1 MKKEDKK
8 NLRQEAARIAG
19 LLVILV
25 LLLGLAYP
33 LVITGTARITGDR
46 ADGRIVYR
54 DGQAV
59 GASEI
64 GQEFTSPEFFHG
76 RPSAAGGGYD
86 AMASGASNL
95 GPSNPRLM
103 EEVRQRLDEFLAE
116 NPGLEPGE
124 VPVELVTASASGLD
138 PEIGKEAALLQVTR
152 IASETGIPEEDLVSL
167 VQEHVRGRFLG
178 LFGQPRV
185 NVLELNLEVLRMLE
199 EVER

>member
-1 MKKEDKK
+1 MKKKEKK
-8 NLRQEAARIAG
+8 SMGKEIGRIVA
-19 LLVILV
+19 LPLILV

-33 LVITGTARITGDR
+33 LAVTGIARISGSR

-76 RPSAAGGGYD
+76 RPSAAGDGYD

-95 GPSNPRLM
+95 GPSNPQLR
-103 EEVRQRLDEFLAE
+103 EEVLERLEAFLAQ
-116 NPGLEPGE
+116 NPGTDPAGI
-124 VPVELVTASASGLD
+124 PVELLTASASGLD
-138 PEIGKEAALLQVTR
+138 PDIGKEAALLQVTR
-152 IASETGIPEEDLVSL
+152 IAGETGIPGEDLVSM
-167 VQEHVRGRFLG
+167 VENHVRGRFLG